1 VNGSVK
7 KVVQKCSVWGINTPD
22 SNTNT
27 LIGRYKMNIYTKNIA
42 AFLKITIEEALKVQ
56 DQMERNGIDYSEC
69 TTRTFNKE
77 ARIAAEEIASAILT
91 TEQMI
96 EILENNKISECTPE
110 QKAQVMAFAFGED
123 FMQSEDKGSVAF
135 YG

>member
-1 VNGSVK
+1 
-7 KVVQKCSVWGINTPD
+7 
-22 SNTNT
+22 
-27 LIGRYKMNIYTKNIA
+27 MNIYTKNIA
-42 AFLKITIEEALKVQ
+42 SLLKITIEEAVRVQ
-56 DQMERNGIDYSEC
+56 DQMEINGVDFSEVS
-69 TTRTFNKE
+69 TRTFNKE
-77 ARIAAEEIASAILT
+77 ARAAAQEIAPALLT

-123 FMQSEDKGSVAF
+123 FMQSENKGSVAF